1 MSRDAVVMQMHFE
14 PSVTRNSE
22 REAKSAGVS
31 GGDQVRAVTTIERTL
46 ALVGDRWTILVLRAS
61 FRGIYRFD
69 HFCADLG
76 IGRPLLSVRLRR
88 LVDAGVMTKE
98 LYQQHP
104 PRYEY
109 RLTPAG
115 VALSPAVVA
124 LVRWGDEHMS
134 DASPSTILVH
144 APCGTELEQGFW
156 CQECLTTFGPGA
168 IRGVAPS
175 KRAE

>member
-1 MSRDAVVMQMHFE
+1 MRANDERSVDRDPGRGGE
-14 PSVTRNSE
+14 PVAASSHQH
-22 REAKSAGVS
+22 RE
-31 GGDQVRAVTTIERTL
+31 VTTIERTL
-46 ALVGDRWTILVLRAS
+46 ALVGDRWSILVLRAA
-61 FRGIYRFD
+61 FRGIHRFD
-69 HFCADLG
+69 HFCADLR
-76 IGRPLLSVRLRR
+76 IGRPLLTVRLRR
-88 LVDAGVMTKE
+88 LVEAGVMTKE
-98 LYQQHP
+98 LYQKHP

-124 LVRWGDEHMS
+124 LVRWGDEYMS
-134 DASPSTILVH
+134 LGSPSTILVH

-175 KRAE
+175 RLSD